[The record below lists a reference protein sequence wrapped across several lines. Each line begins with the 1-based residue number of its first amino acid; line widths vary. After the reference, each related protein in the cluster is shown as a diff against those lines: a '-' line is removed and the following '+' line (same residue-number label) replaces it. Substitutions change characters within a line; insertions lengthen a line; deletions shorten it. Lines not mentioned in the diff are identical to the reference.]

1 MNATQRERADDLV
14 DAFELFDQWEDRYRF
29 LIDLGRKIPP
39 LDDSEK
45 TEENRVHGC
54 QSNVWMVAK
63 VRPEGATRVID
74 FVADSDSAIV
84 KGLIAVLQS
93 VCSGQPAA
101 DVLSFDVNH
110 LLERLEL
117 DQHLSMGRRNGL
129 HGMIQ
134 RIRQLAAAHVFE
146 AVPA

>member
-14 DAFELFDQWEDRYRF
+14 DAFEFFDQWEDRYRF

-39 LDDSEK
+39 LDEADK

-54 QSNVWMVAK
+54 QSNVWMTAK
-63 VRPEGATRVID
+63 VRPEGVID

-101 DVLSFDVNH
+101 DVLAFDVND
-110 LLERLEL
+110 LLERLDLE
-117 DQHLSMGRRNGL
+117 QHLSMGRRNGL

-134 RIRQLAAAHVFE
+134 RIRQLAVAHAAE
-146 AVPA
+146 AVAA